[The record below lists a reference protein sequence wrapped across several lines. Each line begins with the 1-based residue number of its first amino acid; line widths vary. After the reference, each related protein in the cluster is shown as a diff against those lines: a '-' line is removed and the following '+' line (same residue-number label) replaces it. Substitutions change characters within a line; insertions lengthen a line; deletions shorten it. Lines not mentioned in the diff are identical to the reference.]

1 MPDTATIDCEQV
13 YRDHHRWLKNWLQQS
28 THCSEQAADLAHD
41 AFVRLLTSRYRDFGD
56 QPRALLR
63 RVARNLL
70 VDHWRRQEVERA
82 WLDAIAHLP
91 EPEVPSAETR
101 ALIIETLLRIESA
114 LSQLPMQ
121 TQRIFELSQFDG
133 LKQQDIADKIGVSIN
148 TVRRHMKKALT
159 ACILAQ

>member
-1 MPDTATIDCEQV
+1 MSDSLTVDYDRV
-13 YRDHHRWLKNWLQQS
+13 YRDHHGWLKNWLQQS

-41 AFVRLLTSRYRDFGD
+41 AFVRLLTSRYRNVED

-70 VDHWRRQEVERA
+70 IDHWRRQEVERA
-82 WLDAIAHLP
+82 WLHAVAHLP

-101 ALIIETLLRIESA
+101 ALIIETLLRIESV
-114 LSQLPMQ
+114 LTQLPTQ

-133 LKQQDIADKIGVSIN
+133 LKQQDIADKLGVSIN
-148 TVRRHMKKALT
+148 TVRRHMQKALT